1 LLIDQEL
8 ISYTG
13 KTSTDFTGCT
23 RGINSTV
30 AASHSDNAIVYN
42 ADTFTGWGESSSGS
56 TGLQLRLWSSA
67 NYGEFVIINPRDGA
81 LYMWVPTYGVNNQL
95 ESLGTHAKLLSE
107 GSYGIYETDADCPFI
122 STLILVSDSSRF
134 VISFGCNDYG
144 TTRQNPLLVRWS
156 DQENYQVWTPA
167 ITNQAG
173 SFQLSAGS
181 YIVGAV
187 QTRQEILV
195 FTDSSVWSM
204 QYVGP
209 PFVWSF
215 NILSHNISV
224 AGPNAIAAANNIVY
238 WMGKDK
244 FYVYTGRVETLPSS
258 LRQYVFNDINM
269 EQSFQIFAGA
279 NEGYNEIWWFYCSAN
294 STVVDRYVI
303 YNYLDKVWYYG
314 TLERSAWLDSGLRE
328 YPMAATYN
336 KSIVFH
342 ENGADNVE
350 LSGEILPIEAYV
362 QSSDFDIGDGHN
374 FGFVWRII
382 PDITFDGSTTPA
394 PNKPEVTFTVRPR
407 QNPGAAYGSSAT
419 PTVASDQS
427 YANQKYYTVQEFTE
441 IVYTRVRGRQMAF
454 KISSNTI
461 GTQWQLGVPRID
473 VRPDGRR

>member
-1 LLIDQEL
+1 MLSPD
-8 ISYTG
+8 SP
-13 KTSTDFTGCT
+13 
-23 RGINSTV
+23 
-30 AASHSDNAIVYN
+30 
-42 ADTFTGWGESSSGS
+42 
-56 TGLQLRLWSSA
+56 GL
-67 NYGEFVIINPRDGA
+67 
-81 LYMWVPTYGVNNQL
+81 
-95 ESLGTHAKLLSE
+95 
-107 GSYGIYETDADCPFI
+107 YETDSSCPVV
-122 STLILVSDSSRF
+122 SKMVMVSDSSRF
-134 VISFGCNDYG
+134 LISFGCNDYG
-144 TTRQNPLLVRWS
+144 STDQNPMLVRWS
-156 DQENYQVWTPA
+156 DQENYALWAPA

-181 YIVGAV
+181 YIVTAV

-195 FTDSSVWSM
+195 ITDSSVWSM
-204 QYVGP
+204 QYVGA

-215 NILSHNISV
+215 NILSHNISII
-224 AGPNAIAAANNIVY
+224 GPNAIAAANNVVY
-238 WMGKDK
+238 WMGTDK
-244 FYVYTGRVETLPSS
+244 FYKYTGRVETLPSS

-269 EQSFQIFAGA
+269 DQAYQFFAGS

-294 STVVDRYVI
+294 STVIDKYVI
-303 YNYLDKVWYYG
+303 YNYLDNVWYYG
-314 TLERSAWLDSGLRE
+314 TLERSAWLDSPLRG

-336 KSIVFH
+336 RSVVFH

-350 LSGEILPIEAYV
+350 LSGEIAPIEAYI

-407 QNPGAAYGSSAT
+407 QNPGAAYGTGAT

-461 GTQWQLGVPRID
+461 GTAWQLGVPRID